1 MEQRT
6 TMPPIVDARS
16 VTDPAQRLT
25 FSEAGAAKASELLQR
40 QASPDAAIRVFVK
53 SGGCSGYS
61 YGMAIDGKRLDG
73 DRVFED
79 RGARLV
85 VDVRSWELLRGSEID
100 YVENMMGG
108 GFSVTNPNATS
119 ACGCGSSFRTDGRAA
134 PSGEGE
140 SGCG

>member
-1 MEQRT
+1 MNQT
-6 TMPPIVDARS
+6 SLQPVDARAL
-16 VTDPAQRLT
+16 PASERMT
-25 FSEAGAAKASELLQR
+25 FSEAGAAKAHELLGR
-40 QASPDAAIRVFVK
+40 HTSGDAAIRVFVK

-61 YGMAIDGKRLDG
+61 YGMAIDDRRLEG
-73 DRVFED
+73 DRVFVD

-85 VDVRSWELLRGSEID
+85 IDPRSWELLRGSEID

-134 PSGEGE
+134 PDGEGA
-140 SGCG
+140 SSCS